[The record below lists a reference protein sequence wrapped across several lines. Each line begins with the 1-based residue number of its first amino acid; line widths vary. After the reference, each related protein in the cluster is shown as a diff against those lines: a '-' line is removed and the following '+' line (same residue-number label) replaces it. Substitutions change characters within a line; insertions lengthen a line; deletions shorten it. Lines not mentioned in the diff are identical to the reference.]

1 MQTVLIYGKENVNFS
16 EVTSKL
22 ISEEKRLKNGENKS
36 SKSATLS
43 VCGNGKKNKGSKKK
57 IICWGCGQ
65 SGHLKKNCKNGG
77 ANSANGSKSH
87 VVNAIVFE
95 NENDEFSL

>member
-1 MQTVLIYGKENVNFS
+1 MQTILMYGKENVNFS

-22 ISEEKRLKNGENKS
+22 ISEERRLKNGENKS
-36 SKSATLS
+36 SESAALS

-65 SGHLKKNCKNGG
+65 PRHLKKDCKNGG
-77 ANSANGSKSH
+77 ADSANSSKSQAT
-87 VVNAIVFE
+87 NAIVFA
-95 NENDEFSL
+95 NEDDEFSL